1 MESKLYNVVDRA
13 VHDGTKNLTIIME
26 NEDNQK
32 MKNVVEDFIN
42 GFYID
47 ASVNIINNGIIITF
61 NKNNEK

>member
-13 VHDGTKNLTIIME
+13 VHDGTKTLTIITK